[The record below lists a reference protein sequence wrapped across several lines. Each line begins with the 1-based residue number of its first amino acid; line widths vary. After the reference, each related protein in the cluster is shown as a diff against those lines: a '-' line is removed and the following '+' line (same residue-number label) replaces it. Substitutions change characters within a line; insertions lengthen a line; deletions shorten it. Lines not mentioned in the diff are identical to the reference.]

1 MSKSGPKKKSK
12 LERKYPVTVYITG
25 LQLEQLGG
33 LDKARKRA
41 LEELTSVAEMAQGPY

>member
-25 LQLEQLGG
+25 ERMQELGG
-33 LDKARKRA
+33 LDKARILA
-41 LEELTSVAEMAQGPY
+41 LTVLKGAKNLKFIN

>member
-25 LQLEQLGG
+25 LQMKKLGG
-33 LDKARKRA
+33 LVLAKEYSLSQLELKA
-41 LEELTSVAEMAQGPY
+41 EQSELPI